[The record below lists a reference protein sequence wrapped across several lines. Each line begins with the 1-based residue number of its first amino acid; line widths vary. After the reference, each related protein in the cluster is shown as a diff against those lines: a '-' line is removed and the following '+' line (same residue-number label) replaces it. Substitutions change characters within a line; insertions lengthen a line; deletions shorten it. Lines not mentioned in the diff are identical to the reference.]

1 MGKNQGISGVLQC
14 FNMVGMVAL
23 SGVEQEEKKKRQVV
37 SSSKCTVQVT
47 VSQ

>member
-1 MGKNQGISGVLQC
+1 M
-14 FNMVGMVAL
+14 AL
-23 SGVEQEEKKKRQVV
+23 NGVEQEEKKKQQVV